1 MCSESGASEPYPPPW
16 VRVGAYSGY
25 RIHLDMRDS
34 QQHRAARP
42 PSSTRTAEPLAVAGV
57 CVPAAVVDGPP
68 RRDARLYTAAWIHD
82 PGGGSTQLE
91 EQDLRGVPRCCAR
104 RYPASRGQAGARPA
118 ALRRAARGAAARGSR
133 TAVPPYC
140 RIAAAVPGRIA
151 RASLAGGP
159 PTSRT
164 AVGCRRHATLPAHAA
179 RAPHSTSSRVEPRCR
194 TTRGAEPASRAAL
207 LHKAVSREPGA
218 SRRTTRCTAT
228 SCARATRSCHDRGP
242 AIHGIVAAVPPY
254 CRSGDLPFCRIAVL
268 PGAAATH
275 EPVLSRRTARRTAAG
290 SPHGSRGPVVTG
302 STPSVAQ
309 LPCCSRIL
317 TSTPFCGMAVC
328 CIAELAAPCL
338 AASRGQHGRRAPTR
352 RTAAGGARES
362 QRAPRDTSSSGR
374 TSM

>member
-1 MCSESGASEPYPPPW
+1 MPYNPRSRTCESC
-16 VRVGAYSGY
+16 
-25 RIHLDMRDS
+25 
-34 QQHRAARP
+34 
-42 PSSTRTAEPLAVAGV
+42 RTAAQG
-57 CVPAAVVDGPP
+57 CVP
-68 RRDARLYTAAWIHD
+68 
-82 PGGGSTQLE
+82 
-91 EQDLRGVPRCCAR
+91 
-104 RYPASRGQAGARPA
+104 
-118 ALRRAARGAAARGSR
+118 RA
-133 TAVPPYC
+133 
-140 RIAAAVPGRIA
+140 
-151 RASLAGGP
+151 
-159 PTSRT
+159 
-164 AVGCRRHATLPAHAA
+164 
-179 RAPHSTSSRVEPRCR
+179 
-194 TTRGAEPASRAAL
+194 
-207 LHKAVSREPGA
+207 GA
-218 SRRTTRCTAT
+218 SRRTPRCPAT
-228 SCARATRSCHDRGP
+228 SSARATRSCHDRGP

-352 RTAAGGARES
+352 RAAAGGARES